1 VAALLLVAA
10 ATGVGAVLVISHRP
24 AAGAAGPPVPA
35 STATVTRQTI
45 TQQSKVDGTIG
56 YSESWSAINQYS
68 PPPTAAKLAQLQH
81 AIDSAQTSL
90 GLAQKAADA
99 TNQQDATTLSN
110 DQNTLAQDQQKQS
123 RDCQAQPAGQA
134 CTADTQAVS
143 SDQARVNQD
152 QAKQSSDSVQ
162 GQTSVNNAQKAMTDA
177 QDQLNIALTSG
188 GNAGVYTAL
197 PAVGQVVDRG
207 QTLYAVNGRP
217 IPILFGSTPLA
228 RQLTIGVSGA
238 DVKELED
245 NLIALG
251 YGSGLTADGN
261 FTAADAV
268 AVKRW
273 QAALGAPQSG
283 VVNPGEAIF
292 EPGAL
297 RVAAVKVTLGASAQ
311 AGQDVVDGTS
321 ANHVVTVNL
330 DARNQ
335 TLAQV
340 GAACDVVLATG
351 TRVKGTI
358 AAVGTVATTTGS
370 GANQATTI
378 PVTIVLADN
387 QAAGRLDGATVSVYL
402 TQASHQNV
410 LAVPITAL
418 LATSGGYAVE
428 TASGH
433 RRLAVTTGI
442 FSNGMVE
449 ISGPGITE
457 GLQVVVPTT

>member
-1 VAALLLVAA
+1 M
-10 ATGVGAVLVISHRP
+10 
-24 AAGAAGPPVPA
+24 
-35 STATVTRQTI
+35 
-45 TQQSKVDGTIG
+45 
-56 YSESWSAINQYS
+56 
-68 PPPTAAKLAQLQH
+68 AQLQH

-90 GLAQKAADA
+90 SLAQKAADA

-123 RDCQAQPAGQA
+123 KDCQAQPSGQA
-134 CTADTQAVS
+134 CAADTQAVS

-152 QAKQSSDSVQ
+152 QAKQTSDSVQ
-162 GQTSVNNAQKAMTDA
+162 GQASVNNAQKAVTDA
-177 QDQLNIALTSG
+177 ADQLNVALASG

-207 QTLYAVNGRP
+207 QTLYAISGRP
-217 IPILFGSTPLA
+217 IALLFGSTPLA
-228 RQLTIGVSGA
+228 RQLTTGASGA
-238 DVKELED
+238 DVKELEE

-251 YGSGLTADGN
+251 FGSGLTADGN
-261 FTAADAV
+261 FTAADAT

-273 QAALGAPQSG
+273 QATLGVAQSG
-283 VVNPGEAIF
+283 FVNPGEAIF
-292 EPGAL
+292 EPSAF

-311 AGQDVVDGTS
+311 AGQDVADGTS
-321 ANHVVTVNL
+321 SRHVVTVNL

-340 GAACDVVLATG
+340 GAACDVVVANG
-351 TRVKGTI
+351 TRVKGSITD
-358 AAVGTVATTTGS
+358 VGTVATTTGS

-418 LATSGGYAVE
+418 LATDSGYALE
-428 TASGH
+428 TSSGH
-433 RRLAVTTGI
+433 HRLPVTTGI

-449 ISGPGITE
+449 VSGPDIAE
-457 GLQVVVPTT
+457 GLRVVVPAT